1 MLCILYVGT
10 ASDSVFELSC
20 FESGCFERDYL
31 GNDYFESG
39 YFESNYFGSDYFESN
54 YLALLSYHA
63 QVGKCLVY
71 KSNRV
76 AVCLEWIQPA
86 ADRQKEGFFDEITR
100 MYLLCV

>member
-39 YFESNYFGSDYFESN
+39 YFGSDYFGSDYFESN
-54 YLALLSYHA
+54 YLALLSSHA